1 MKKSFS
7 LYWKL
12 FTSTFLLSAFTF
24 GGGYVIVSLMKKKF
38 VDELQWIDEKDIL
51 DLTAIAQSCPG
62 PVAVNAS
69 ILIGRK
75 IAGLKGSLVAMLG
88 TILPPLIGNLITIA
102 EMTPGPIAINSS
114 TFVGIQVGG
123 MLGGIVATIGC
134 VLPSCIIVSLLAFLY
149 TKYKNLNAVQTV
161 LAVLRPAVI
170 GIIAFAGASILTLSI
185 WGKNVNLTDA
195 DLFSAG
201 IFILSLL
208 AMIKFK
214 KFSPMLVM
222 LISGAAGILVYVLS

>member
-1 MKKSFS
+1 MIYLELFWSFF
-7 LYWKL
+7 LIGL
-12 FTSTFLLSAFTF
+12 FSV
-24 GGGYVIVSLMKKKF
+24 GGGYA
-38 VDELQWIDEKDIL
+38 
-51 DLTAIAQSCPG
+51 AIALIQQQI
-62 PVAVNAS
+62 VDVN
-69 ILIGRK
+69 GW
-75 IAGLKGSLVAMLG
+75 M
-88 TILPPLIGNLITIA
+88 TMEEFGNLITLA

-222 LISGAAGILVYVLS
+222 LISGVAGILVYVLS

>member
-75 IAGLKGSLVAMLG
+75 IAGLKGSLVAMLS
-88 TILPPLIGNLITIA
+88 TILPPLIVLSVISLFYNSFKDNLVIQAMLKGMQAGIA
-102 EMTPGPIAINSS
+102 
-114 TFVGIQVGG
+114 
-123 MLGGIVATIGC
+123 
-134 VLPSCIIVSLLAFLY
+134 
-149 TKYKNLNAVQTV
+149 
-161 LAVLRPAVI
+161 AVI
-170 GIIAFAGASILTLSI
+170 INVVLSMASKLVKEKKVFSIIITVAVFALLFFLDINVIYIIAACIALGVA
-185 WGKNVNLTDA
+185 
-195 DLFSAG
+195 
-201 IFILSLL
+201 IFLL
-208 AMIKFK
+208 NRRKEVK
-214 KFSPMLVM
+214 
-222 LISGAAGILVYVLS
+222 GQ

>member
-1 MKKSFS
+1 MKNVY
-7 LYWKL
+7 LEL
-12 FTSTFLLSAFTF
+12 FWVFYRPFQRRQVAPPSPDTAADRRRQRMDDD
-24 GGGYVIVSLMKKKF
+24 GG
-38 VDELQWIDEKDIL
+38 
-51 DLTAIAQSCPG
+51 
-62 PVAVNAS
+62 
-69 ILIGRK
+69 
-75 IAGLKGSLVAMLG
+75 
-88 TILPPLIGNLITIA
+88 GNLITI
-102 EMTPGPIAINSS
+102 EMTPMIAVNSS
-114 TFVGIQVGG
+114 TFVASGG
-123 MLGGIVATIGC
+123 RNAGGIVATIGC

-161 LAVLRPAVI
+161 LAVLRPTVI
-170 GIIAFAGASILTLSI
+170 GIIALQGASILTLSI

-201 IFILSLL
+201 IFILSSL